1 MKKLLKHPS
10 ALFGLVIIGFAL
22 LTAILGANVRM
33 DKTPFANEM
42 MITLANKPP
51 GFEAEL
57 LRISGNRKE
66 EGNFFSNLF
75 FGGTVS
81 FDKLVPVSEW
91 HINGDYLSYREFTD
105 EGEPFPLQRISL
117 KEVVGSVKEKG
128 LSAEELKTEVSG
140 HHIEKRKYYFG
151 TDKFGR
157 DYFSRLMGGAIVSLS
172 VGFIAVIVSLL
183 IGVVLGSLAGYF
195 RGKIDDLI
203 VWFTNVV
210 WSIPTLL
217 MVMAITLMLGKGFW
231 QIFVA
236 VGLTMWVEV
245 ARVTRGQFMSLRE
258 KEFVEAG
265 KVLGFSDT
273 RIIFK
278 HILPNTLG
286 PLIVISASN
295 FATAILI
302 EAGLSFLGIG
312 AQPPMPSWGS
322 MIKEHYGYILL
333 DKAYLALIPGL
344 AIALLVMA
352 FVLLGNGIRDVFDIK
367 RQLE

>member
-1 MKKLLKHPS
+1 MKKLLRHPS
-10 ALFGLVIIGFAL
+10 AVFGLVIIGIAL
-22 LTAILGANVRM
+22 LIAVLGANVRP
-33 DKTPFANEM
+33 DKTPFANDM

-51 GFEAEL
+51 GFEAEVI
-57 LRISGNRKE
+57 RIAGNRKK

-81 FDKLVPVSEW
+81 YDKIIPVSEW
-91 HINGDYLSYREFTD
+91 KIEGEMLRYREYSD
-105 EGEPFPLQRISL
+105 EGEKFPEQEISL
-117 KEVVGSVKEKG
+117 TEVVGEAQAKLVRGEALEK
-128 LSAEELKTEVSG
+128 LVLEEHL
-140 HHIEKRKYYFG
+140 EKRKFYFG

-183 IGVVLGSLAGYF
+183 IGVVLGSVAGYF
-195 RGKIDDLI
+195 RGRADDLI

-265 KVLGFSDT
+265 KVLGFSDA
-273 RIIFK
+273 RIIFR

-333 DKAYLALIPGL
+333 DKAYLALFPGL

-367 RQLE
+367 RD

>member
-1 MKKLLKHPS
+1 MKKLLRHPS
-10 ALFGLVIIGFAL
+10 SLIGILIITASMLV
-22 LTAILGANVRM
+22 AILGANIRK
-33 DKTPFANEM
+33 DKTPYANDM
-42 MITLANKPP
+42 LITLANREP
-51 GFEAEL
+51 GFEAEVL
-57 LRISGNRKE
+57 LISGAQKSE
-66 EGNFFSNLF
+66 QSFFGNLF
-75 FGGTVS
+75 FGGKIS
-81 FDKLVPVSEW
+81 NEKKIALKEW
-91 HINGDYLSYREFTD
+91 SIKADQLFYREFSD
-105 EGEPFPLQRISL
+105 EGEDFPEEKISL
-117 KEVVGSVKEKG
+117 KEIVGPVEAARLNAQALEEKVRSEHV
-128 LSAEELKTEVSG
+128 LTY
-140 HHIEKRKYYFG
+140 HYYFG

-157 DYFSRLMGGAIVSLS
+157 DYLSRLMGGTIVSLA
-172 VGFIAVIVSLL
+172 VGFIAVVVSLL
-183 IGVVLGSLAGYF
+183 IGVTLGALAGYF
-195 RGKIDDLI
+195 RGRVDDLI

-245 ARVTRGQFMSLRE
+245 ARVTRGQFLSLRE

-265 KVLGFSDT
+265 KVLGFGSG

-333 DKAYLALIPGL
+333 DKAYLAIFPGL
-344 AIALLVMA
+344 AISLLVLA

-367 RQLE
+367 R

>member
-1 MKKLLKHPS
+1 MKKLLRHPS
-10 ALFGLVIIGFAL
+10 SLTGILIIAIAMLV
-22 LTAILGANVRM
+22 AILGANIRK
-33 DKTPFANEM
+33 DKTPYANDM
-42 MITLANKPP
+42 MITLANREP
-51 GFEAEL
+51 GFEAEVL
-57 LRISGNRKE
+57 LISGTQKAE
-66 EGNFFSNLF
+66 QSFLGNLF
-75 FGGTVS
+75 FGGRIS
-81 FDKLVPVSEW
+81 NEKKIALKEW
-91 HINGDYLSYREFTD
+91 SIKADQLFYREFSD
-105 EGEPFPLQRISL
+105 EGEDFPEQKISL
-117 KEVVGSVKEKG
+117 KEIVGPVQAAGLNAQELEEKVR
-128 LSAEELKTEVSG
+128 SE
-140 HHIEKRKYYFG
+140 HILNYRYYFG

-157 DYFSRLMGGAIVSLS
+157 DYLSRLMGGTIVSLA
-172 VGFIAVIVSLL
+172 VGFIAVVVSLL
-183 IGVVLGSLAGYF
+183 IGVTLGALAGYF
-195 RGKIDDLI
+195 RGRVDDLI

-245 ARVTRGQFMSLRE
+245 ARVTRGQFLSLRE

-265 KVLGFSDT
+265 KVLGFGSG

-333 DKAYLALIPGL
+333 DKAYLAIFPGL
-344 AIALLVMA
+344 AISLLVLA

-367 RQLE
+367 R

>member
-1 MKKLLKHPS
+1 MIKLLKHPS
-10 ALFGLVIIGFAL
+10 SLIGIVIVFIALMI
-22 LTAILGANVRM
+22 AILGANIRM
-33 DKTPFANEM
+33 DKTPYANDM
-42 MITLANKPP
+42 LITIANKAP
-51 GFEAEL
+51 GFEVDVLHITGEKKAEG
-57 LRISGNRKE
+57 SFWG
-66 EGNFFSNLF
+66 NLF
-75 FGGTVS
+75 FGGTRH
-81 FDKLVPVSEW
+81 FDKRIAISWWKIEKDTL
-91 HINGDYLSYREFTD
+91 LFREFTD
-105 EGEPFPLQRISL
+105 EGEPFALQSIPLEKL
-117 KEVVGSVKEKG
+117 FANLGVKI
-128 LSAEELKTEVSG
+128 TETKAQEDFVRSKL
-140 HHIEKRKYYFG
+140 IQKKKYYFG

-157 DYFSRLMGGAIVSLS
+157 DYLSRLLGGTIVSLA
-172 VGFIAVIVSLL
+172 VGFIAVVVSLL
-183 IGVVLGSLAGYF
+183 IGVTLGAVAGYY
-195 RGKIDDLI
+195 RGRVDDFV

-245 ARVTRGQFMSLRE
+245 ARVTRGQFLSLRE

-265 KVLGFSDT
+265 KVLGFSNA

-333 DKAYLALIPGL
+333 DKAYLAIFPGL
-344 AIALLVMA
+344 AISLLVLA

-367 RQLE
+367 RQD

>member
-1 MKKLLKHPS
+1 MKKLLRHPS
-10 ALFGLVIIGFAL
+10 SFIGIIIIGAAL
-22 LTAILGANVRM
+22 LVAVLGANIRM
-33 DKTPFANEM
+33 DQTPFANDM
-42 MITLANKPP
+42 LITIANREP
-51 GFEAEL
+51 GFEATVL
-57 LRISGNRKE
+57 KIAGNKAAE
-66 EGNFFSNLF
+66 VNFFSNLF
-75 FGGTVS
+75 FGGTTS
-81 FDKLVPVSEW
+81 SEKKIALKW
-91 HINGDYLSYREFTD
+91 WKIEKDTLQYREFTD
-105 EGEPFPLQRISL
+105 EGAEFPVQSISL
-117 KEVVGSVKEKG
+117 HTIVGTENVKG
-128 LSAEELKTEVSG
+128 LNGEQLKNKVESE
-140 HHIEKRKYYFG
+140 HIVQRKYYFG

-157 DYFSRLMGGAIVSLS
+157 DYLSRLMGGSIVSLA

-183 IGVVLGSLAGYF
+183 IGVTLGAFAGFF
-195 RGKIDDLI
+195 RGRIDDLI

-245 ARVTRGQFMSLRE
+245 ARVTRGQFLSLRE

-265 KVLGFSDT
+265 KVLGFSNK
-273 RIIFK
+273 RIIFR

-286 PLIVISASN
+286 PLVVISASN

-333 DKAYLALIPGL
+333 DKAYLAIFPGV
-344 AIALLVMA
+344 AISLLVLA

-367 RQLE
+367 RD